1 MEIKK
6 VLLIIVKKKNFLQ
19 YFRPWNGVEVGEDAM
34 QKSREEKKKK
44 KKKKIGW
51 ARSRRVINR
60 NHDFLGN
67 IRNPRAIQ

>member
-44 KKKKIGW
+44 KKD
-51 ARSRRVINR
+51 R
-60 NHDFLGN
+60 LG
-67 IRNPRAIQ
+67 AQSSSYK

>member
-34 QKSREEKKKK
+34 QKSREERKKKK
-44 KKKKIGW
+44 KKD
-51 ARSRRVINR
+51 R
-60 NHDFLGN
+60 LG
-67 IRNPRAIQ
+67 AQSSSYK

>member
-44 KKKKIGW
+44 KKKD
-51 ARSRRVINR
+51 R
-60 NHDFLGN
+60 LG
-67 IRNPRAIQ
+67 AQSSYKSSSYK

>member
-1 MEIKK
+1 MSFRAHNFFTIFSPLERSRGRRRRDAEIEWREKK
-6 VLLIIVKKKNFLQ
+6 ERKKKDRL
-19 YFRPWNGVEVGEDAM
+19 G
-34 QKSREEKKKK
+34 
-44 KKKKIGW
+44 